1 MKDVT
6 PRRRPRSPLMMGLVL
21 ILVGALLLC
30 INLGVTLPPGFWSYW
45 PLGLIV
51 LGVIGMVA
59 PTRHLRRSSGIWLLA
74 AGLYCQISVL
84 HMFDLGWASA
94 WPIFIIAAGLSV
106 IVDPRDGHYPCDAKA
121 GQDEASDPGKWRHGA
136 S

>member
-6 PRRRPRSPLMMGLVL
+6 PRRPRHRSPLLMGLAL
-21 ILVGALLLC
+21 ILVGALLLLA
-30 INLGVTLPPGFWSYW
+30 NLGFSLPPGLWSYW
-45 PLGLIV
+45 PLGLIA

-59 PTRHLRRSSGIWLLA
+59 PTRHLRRSSGIWMLA

-84 HMFDLGWASA
+84 NLFDLGWSSA

-106 IVDPRDGHYPCDAKA
+106 IVDPK
-121 GQDEASDPGKWRHGA
+121 EAYCPPDVDKTGGGPGEWRQGA